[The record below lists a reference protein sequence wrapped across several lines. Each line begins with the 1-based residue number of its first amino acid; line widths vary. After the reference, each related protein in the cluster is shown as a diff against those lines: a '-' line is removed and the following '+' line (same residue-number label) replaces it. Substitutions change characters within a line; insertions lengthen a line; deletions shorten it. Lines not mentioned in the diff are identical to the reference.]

1 MAGPA
6 LRSLDVVVR
15 EAQGELD
22 AQLRHFDALDSRA
35 GVVLGFAG
43 ALVALAP
50 HDPALLILSG
60 RLAAVGSGMWSLST
74 FWPRTVTT
82 TNLRHLRDA
91 YLAADPA
98 FTRLRLL
105 DTPIGMAERLST
117 DLRKKARR
125 LKLAMISLAI
135 AVLLIAV
142 GLAVS

>member
-1 MAGPA
+1 MVGPA
-6 LRSLDVVVR
+6 LRSLDVIAL

-22 AQLRHFDALDSRA
+22 AQLRHFEALDSKA
-35 GVVLGFAG
+35 GVLLGFAG

-50 HDPALLILSG
+50 RHPALLILSG

-82 TNLRHLRDA
+82 TNLRHLRDS

-105 DTPIGMAERLST
+105 DTQIGMAERLSA
-117 DLRKKARR
+117 DLQKKARR
-125 LKLAMISLAI
+125 FKLAMISLAI
-135 AVLLIAV
+135 AVLLIAA